1 MCRASKSKDDQ
12 AGQDFAL
19 PRLIR
24 RYSRRNRM
32 SLPFQ
37 RPTDHRRATQ
47 YKGGRLVNCPTIH
60 GDSLLY
66 GTELPFVSLQLH
78 LLFSD
83 FAVFLCHS
91 PRLS

>member
-60 GDSLLY
+60 GDRFALRD
-66 GTELPFVSLQLH
+66 GT
-78 LLFSD
+78 
-83 FAVFLCHS
+83 AVRCACS
-91 PRLS
+91 MG